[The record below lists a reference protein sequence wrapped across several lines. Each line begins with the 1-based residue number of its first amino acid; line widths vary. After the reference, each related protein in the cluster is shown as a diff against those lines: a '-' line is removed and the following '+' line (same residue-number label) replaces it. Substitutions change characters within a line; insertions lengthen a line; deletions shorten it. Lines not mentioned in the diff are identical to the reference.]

1 MKTLTVIDTF
11 GFFFRLYYAMPNLRT
26 RSGLPSGMVS
36 GFASFILSLADEFKS
51 DYLIFALDS
60 KGQTKRHEMLGEYK
74 ANRSAPPPELK
85 AQLGVCIDMIEKMGL
100 VGISREGFE
109 ADDIIASVVKQC
121 ENEDIFVRIVT
132 HDKDLYQL
140 IKDGKSAIYSPQ
152 SKTLYDEAACAEKY
166 GVAPHQIR
174 DFLALTGDSSDN
186 VPGVKGIGAKGAKKL
201 LDEFGDLESIYQNI
215 AFISNA
221 RTQAMLAEGKESA
234 MLSKRLV
241 TLFDDADVGD
251 IKKATFPSTNP
262 LIKIP
267 QILQEY
273 ELNKIL
279 KQLRASSD
287 DMASSANLG
296 FEAITLDTKEKLE
309 NALSGITNET
319 IVAFDTETTDIDS
332 RSASIV
338 GFSFSFNSER
348 AYYVPIAHSY
358 LGVGAQVDKQL
369 ASWAVE
375 QIYKAHVVGHNL
387 KYDFEIVQNN
397 LGLIPPK
404 NYTDTML
411 LAWLERPG
419 ESVGM
424 DALALRLFSYETVK
438 FESIVS
444 KKQTFADVEIAQ
456 ASKYAAEDA
465 WITLRFYEY
474 FMKNLP
480 AELLDEAHSVEMP
493 FVCVLLYM
501 QRLGIGLDRIVMRG
515 LIEQNAQ
522 ILKEL
527 SAKIYELA
535 GEQFNINSTKQL
547 GEVLFERLG
556 LSAKKKT
563 KTGYS
568 TDESVLASLVNEHPI
583 ISELLSYREV
593 YKLQSTYCEPLL
605 ALALK
610 DSEHRIY
617 TSFVQTGTATG
628 RLSSKNP
635 NLQNIPARGE
645 RAKAVREAFVPR
657 RGYSF
662 VGLDYSQIELRLL
675 AHFSGDPALIR
686 AFNEGQDIHSHTA
699 MTIFGDSNSEHRAV
713 AKSINFGLIYGMGS
727 TKLAD
732 QLGIERKAAKEYI
745 ERYFAA
751 FASIKSYLESIK
763 TEAREL
769 GYVTTL
775 LNRRRYFDF
784 ERATPMQ
791 LAMYEREA
799 VNTRFQGSAAD
810 IIKLAMIRIYNELLD
825 DSTRMLLQIH
835 DELIF
840 EVADERAQEFASA
853 AQEIMSGVVRL
864 NVPLLTS
871 LSIAKNWGELK

>member
-1 MKTLTVIDTF
+1 M
-11 GFFFRLYYAMPNLRT
+11 
-26 RSGLPSGMVS
+26 
-36 GFASFILSLADEFKS
+36 
-51 DYLIFALDS
+51 
-60 KGQTKRHEMLGEYK
+60 
-74 ANRSAPPPELK
+74 
-85 AQLGVCIDMIEKMGL
+85 
-100 VGISREGFE
+100 
-109 ADDIIASVVKQC
+109 
-121 ENEDIFVRIVT
+121 
-132 HDKDLYQL
+132 
-140 IKDGKSAIYSPQ
+140 
-152 SKTLYDEAACAEKY
+152 
-166 GVAPHQIR
+166 
-174 DFLALTGDSSDN
+174 
-186 VPGVKGIGAKGAKKL
+186 
-201 LDEFGDLESIYQNI
+201 
-215 AFISNA
+215 
-221 RTQAMLAEGKESA
+221 
-234 MLSKRLV
+234 
-241 TLFDDADVGD
+241 
-251 IKKATFPSTNP
+251 
-262 LIKIP
+262 
-267 QILQEY
+267 
-273 ELNKIL
+273 
-279 KQLRASSD
+279 
-287 DMASSANLG
+287 
-296 FEAITLDTKEKLE
+296 
-309 NALSGITNET
+309 
-319 IVAFDTETTDIDS
+319 
-332 RSASIV
+332 
-338 GFSFSFNSER
+338 
-348 AYYVPIAHSY
+348 
-358 LGVGAQVDKQL
+358 
-369 ASWAVE
+369 
-375 QIYKAHVVGHNL
+375 
-387 KYDFEIVQNN
+387 
-397 LGLIPPK
+397 
-404 NYTDTML
+404 
-411 LAWLERPG
+411 
-419 ESVGM
+419 
-424 DALALRLFSYETVK
+424 
-438 FESIVS
+438 
-444 KKQTFADVEIAQ
+444 
-456 ASKYAAEDA
+456 
-465 WITLRFYEY
+465 
-474 FMKNLP
+474 
-480 AELLDEAHSVEMP
+480 
-493 FVCVLLYM
+493 
-501 QRLGIGLDRIVMRG
+501 
-515 LIEQNAQ
+515 
-522 ILKEL
+522 
-527 SAKIYELA
+527 
-535 GEQFNINSTKQL
+535 
-547 GEVLFERLG
+547 
-556 LSAKKKT
+556 
-563 KTGYS
+563 
-568 TDESVLASLVNEHPI
+568 LASLVNEHPI